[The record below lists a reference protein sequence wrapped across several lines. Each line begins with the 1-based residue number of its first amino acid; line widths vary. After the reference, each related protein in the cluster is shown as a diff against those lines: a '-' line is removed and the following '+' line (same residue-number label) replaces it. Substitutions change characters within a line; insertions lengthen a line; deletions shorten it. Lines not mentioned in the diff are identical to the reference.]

1 MTANG
6 MPPDGSADKTLGEIV
21 TEVSEKAS
29 LLVREEIELAKAEV
43 TDKLTKLTRGAV
55 IAVAAGVFAVFGI
68 TMFFHGLAW
77 FLDDVF
83 NWEDNIWAGFAVV
96 TVLLFLLALLAAFI
110 AYRLFKKGAPPTP
123 DLAIQEAKATRAELE
138 AQKIER
144 DQVKRSLEREHAV
157 RASDPNS
164 RRGGEGVVPRSR
176 SPEMIRASIEETRHE
191 LAFSVNDLRSKVA
204 EVTNWRGQL
213 IRNRRTALIGAA
225 VAGFVIG
232 GGIAAGVSLITGRR

>member
-6 MPPDGSADKTLGEIV
+6 IPPDGSADKTLGEIV

-43 TDKLTKLTRGAV
+43 TDKVTKLGRGAV
-55 IAVAAGVFAVFGI
+55 IAIAAGVFAVFGI

-144 DQVKRSLEREHAV
+144 DQLKRS
-157 RASDPNS
+157 
-164 RRGGEGVVPRSR
+164 SR

>member
-1 MTANG
+1 

-55 IAVAAGVFAVFGI
+55 IAAAAGVFAVFGI

-96 TVLLFLLALLAAFI
+96 TALLFLLALLAAFI

-123 DLAIQEAKATRAELE
+123 DLAIEEAKLIREQFET
-138 AQKIER
+138 QGVER
-144 DQVKRSLEREHAV
+144 DQLER
-157 RASDPNS
+157 
-164 RRGGEGVVPRSR
+164 
-176 SPEMIRASIEETRHE
+176 
-191 LAFSVNDLRSKVA
+191 SK
-204 EVTNWRGQL
+204 
-213 IRNRRTALIGAA
+213 
-225 VAGFVIG
+225 
-232 GGIAAGVSLITGRR
+232 S

>member
-55 IAVAAGVFAVFGI
+55 IAAAAGVFAVFGI

-96 TVLLFLLALLAAFI
+96 AALLFLLAILAGFLAF
-110 AYRLFKKGAPPTP
+110 RLFKKGSPPTP
-123 DLAIQEAKATRAELE
+123 DLAIEEARRTRAELE

-144 DQVKRSLEREHAV
+144 DQMKRSLER
-157 RASDPNS
+157 
-164 RRGGEGVVPRSR
+164 G
-176 SPEMIRASIEETRHE
+176 
-191 LAFSVNDLRSKVA
+191 K
-204 EVTNWRGQL
+204 EVK
-213 IRNRRTALIGAA
+213 A
-225 VAGFVIG
+225 
-232 GGIAAGVSLITGRR
+232 